1 MNETYKKNL
10 MSLKTFVMV
19 KFLQDTMVD
28 PVDSEVCVQQ
38 CLLNPTLLAEN
49 LMTVFVVQWFGFY
62 KPGQAKELETLQES
76 TIYKEVK
83 KSTESLS
90 HFFFWIC

>member
-38 CLLNPTLLAEN
+38 CLLNLH
-49 LMTVFVVQWFGFY
+49 FI
-62 KPGQAKELETLQES
+62 ETC
-76 TIYKEVK
+76 INCI
-83 KSTESLS
+83 
-90 HFFFWIC
+90 FC